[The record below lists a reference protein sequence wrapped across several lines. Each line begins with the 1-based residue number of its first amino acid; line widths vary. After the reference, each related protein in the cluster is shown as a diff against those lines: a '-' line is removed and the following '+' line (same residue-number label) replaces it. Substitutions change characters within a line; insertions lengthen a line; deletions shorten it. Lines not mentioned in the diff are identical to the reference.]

1 MPRRKIELEVKVEVM
16 RECLRMADVENIA
29 RKYGISERAAYNW
42 YHKVLEGLPNILVD
56 NKPGRKPKQK
66 AESAPPF

>member
-29 RKYGISERAAYNW
+29 RKYGISERVAYNW
-42 YHKVLEGLPNILVD
+42 YRKVLEGLPNILVD
-56 NKPGRKPKQK
+56 DKPGRKPKQK

>member
-29 RKYGISERAAYNW
+29 RKYSISERAAYNW
-42 YHKVLEGLPNILVD
+42 YRKVLEGLPNILED
-56 NKPGRKPKQK
+56 DKPGRKSKQK
-66 AESAPPF
+66 AESPPTF

>member
-1 MPRRKIELEVKVEVM
+1 MPRRKNELEVKVEVM
-16 RECLRMADVENIA
+16 RECLRMAEVENIA

-42 YHKVLEGLPNILVD
+42 YRKVLEGLPNILVD
-56 NKPGRKPKQK
+56 DKPGRKPKQK